1 MFVWVFVKRG
11 RVSVSVGLFGE
22 KAGCLS
28 DIGRSK

>member
-22 KAGCLS
+22 KGVYLS
-28 DIGRSK
+28 DLGGSK